1 MTTDPEPDSYHR
13 VINLFIDLPFGL
25 ADSLMLQ
32 SAPMHILYISIILL
46 LLFLSATFSSAEIAF
61 FSLSPTDVEGLS
73 NDSRK
78 SARTVQ
84 KLLNEPNKKDAPK
97 QLLATILLSNN
108 FVNIALV
115 IISSVY
121 IDIFI
126 GDKNL
131 NILYSF
137 LIKVVLVTF
146 LLVLFG
152 EIVPKIY
159 ATKHKLK
166 IANNVSG
173 VLNQVQK
180 NSKLLIN
187 LLVKSTSLIEN
198 RWEMKN
204 KEVSVDDLNKAIDIT
219 SETRD
224 EEEQLILKGL
234 INLGSISVTEIMK
247 SRVEISGVDESTSFD
262 SLIEK
267 VKEWNYSRIPV
278 YQENLDNVIG
288 LIYIKDLIPLLS
300 SNKTNQ
306 KKWAQLIRKPFFVP
320 ESKKIDDLMQ
330 NFQEEKIHLALV
342 VDEYGGTSG
351 LVTMEDILE
360 EIFGE
365 IKDEFDDDEWIYSK
379 LDEDTF
385 VFEGK
390 IMLNDMIKIA
400 NLGADYFS
408 EIDGDFDTLS
418 GLVLEIAQGI
428 PKIGER
434 VEFKEVQFVV
444 EKSTHRKIDR
454 IKLKKIHENN

>member
-1 MTTDPEPDSYHR
+1 M
-13 VINLFIDLPFGL
+13 
-25 ADSLMLQ
+25 
-32 SAPMHILYISIILL
+32 
-46 LLFLSATFSSAEIAF
+46 
-61 FSLSPTDVEGLS
+61 
-73 NDSRK
+73 
-78 SARTVQ
+78 
-84 KLLNEPNKKDAPK
+84 
-97 QLLATILLSNN
+97 
-108 FVNIALV
+108 
-115 IISSVY
+115 
-121 IDIFI
+121 
-126 GDKNL
+126 
-131 NILYSF
+131 
-137 LIKVVLVTF
+137 
-146 LLVLFG
+146 
-152 EIVPKIY
+152 
-159 ATKHKLK
+159 
-166 IANNVSG
+166 
-173 VLNQVQK
+173 
-180 NSKLLIN
+180 
-187 LLVKSTSLIEN
+187 VKSTSLIEN